1 MFPGGTPAG
10 KREVA
15 GHRQDVRS
23 SCQGTAVGGRLFVL
37 TWAMKTLLV
46 PVDFSAV
53 TEKVIEAALAQAKAF
68 RGRVHLLHVI
78 QPPVVGSGEFAL
90 PVEIVEEAVNTNK
103 RNALQRLD
111 GRLETFRGAG
121 IECSA
126 ATVVGAP
133 DQAILEEAARIEADA
148 IIMGS
153 HGHGRLYDFLVGS
166 TASGVIKR
174 TKCAVLVIPP
184 ADKHG

>member
-1 MFPGGTPAG
+1 
-10 KREVA
+10 
-15 GHRQDVRS
+15 
-23 SCQGTAVGGRLFVL
+23 
-37 TWAMKTLLV
+37 MKTFLV

-78 QPPVVGSGEFAL
+78 QPPVVAGGEYAL

-103 RNALQRLD
+103 RTALQKLD
-111 GRLETFRGAG
+111 GRLETFRAAG
-121 IECSA
+121 LECA
-126 ATVVGAP
+126 VATVVGAP
-133 DQAILEEAARIEADA
+133 DRAILEEAEKQQADC

-174 TKCAVLVIPP
+174 AKCSVLVIPP

>member
-1 MFPGGTPAG
+1 
-10 KREVA
+10 
-15 GHRQDVRS
+15 
-23 SCQGTAVGGRLFVL
+23 
-37 TWAMKTLLV
+37 MKILLV

-53 TEKVIEAALAQAKAF
+53 TEMVIEAALAQAKAF

-78 QPPVVGSGEFAL
+78 QPPVVGSGEYAL
-90 PVEIVEEAVNTNK
+90 PVEIVEEAVNSNK
-103 RNALQRLD
+103 RIALQKLD

-133 DQAILEEAARIEADA
+133 DRAILEEAVRVEADC
-148 IIMGS
+148 IVMGS

-184 ADKHG
+184 ADKHS

>member
-1 MFPGGTPAG
+1 
-10 KREVA
+10 
-15 GHRQDVRS
+15 
-23 SCQGTAVGGRLFVL
+23 
-37 TWAMKTLLV
+37 MKTFLV

-53 TEKVIEAALAQAKAF
+53 TERVIEAALAQAKAF
-68 RGRVHLLHVI
+68 RGRVALLNIV
-78 QPPVVGSGEFAL
+78 QPPVVAGGEYAL
-90 PVEIVEEAVNTNK
+90 PVEVVEEAVATNQ
-103 RNALQRLD
+103 RTALQKLD
-111 GRLETFRGAG
+111 GRLETFRAAG

-133 DQAILEEAARIEADA
+133 DHAILAAADQA
-148 IIMGS
+148 GADCIIMGS

-174 TKCAVLVIPP
+174 AKCAVLVIPP